1 MSMKIDKENDVVA
14 YNDAEHKYI
23 EKSTGMVCVSAT
35 SLIHKFTQPF
45 DATFWSCAKAL
56 EALVTPEQFASVKEE
71 LYRKKKF
78 DDKYVT
84 KFGIQPEEFIQKKY
98 EILDAW
104 KTKNEVAC
112 ERGTAIHKMHEDR
125 HMSGNTKELQHL
137 GLGGTF
143 KLYTTNK
150 IIPRESGIYPEL
162 LMHRISED
170 GKLRIAG
177 QADLVIID
185 GTDVH
190 LLDYKGLCIETPIFT
205 TKGFKLLKD
214 ITKSDIIFDKDGNET
229 KILNISDVHYNPCYK
244 IKFDNG
250 EEIIAD
256 HEHRWLIS
264 FHRSKGKFKDRV
276 LNTVELKEALE
287 VYKEK
292 NNNYFLPKII
302 NAKPLNT
309 EYNEDLPIDP
319 YILGYWLGD
328 GTSAAGSVTA
338 MNQDF
343 WKEVIKRGYTYGE
356 HIGGKDKCEM
366 RTIFGLSTEL
376 RNLNLLNNKH
386 IPDLYLLASYEQRL
400 DLLRGFMDADGYY
413 NPTRKRFV
421 MATTREKQAD
431 YLIGL
436 LSTLGVKPTKI
447 YAKKYCNKKEFDGWD
462 VTFTMKDNP
471 FLIRNQDKIE
481 YPKTDKASFRVIK
494 SVELIETI
502 PTKCLEVDSPSHTF
516 LAGYGLLPTHNTNA
530 EIKKSSYYNPTTRQ
544 RQMMQYPLNNIQ
556 DCNYMHYQL
565 QLSLYMWMILKAHPE
580 LTPKSLTIIHYDHK
594 DKMTLYDIP
603 YLEKD
608 VERMLAYYKGKMIK
622 EEMYE
627 KLKPIEY

>member
-1 MSMKIDKENDVVA
+1 MKIDKENDVVA
-14 YNDAEHKYI
+14 YNDAEHVYI
-23 EKSTGMVCVSAT
+23 EKSTGMKCISAT

-45 DATFWSCAKAL
+45 DSAFWSCTKAL

-190 LLDYKGLCIETPIFT
+190 LLDYK
-205 TKGFKLLKD
+205 
-214 ITKSDIIFDKDGNET
+214 
-229 KILNISDVHYNPCYK
+229 
-244 IKFDNG
+244 
-250 EEIIAD
+250 
-256 HEHRWLIS
+256 
-264 FHRSKGKFKDRV
+264 
-276 LNTVELKEALE
+276 
-287 VYKEK
+287 
-292 NNNYFLPKII
+292 
-302 NAKPLNT
+302 
-309 EYNEDLPIDP
+309 
-319 YILGYWLGD
+319 
-328 GTSAAGSVTA
+328 
-338 MNQDF
+338 
-343 WKEVIKRGYTYGE
+343 
-356 HIGGKDKCEM
+356 
-366 RTIFGLSTEL
+366 
-376 RNLNLLNNKH
+376 
-386 IPDLYLLASYEQRL
+386 
-400 DLLRGFMDADGYY
+400 
-413 NPTRKRFV
+413 
-421 MATTREKQAD
+421 
-431 YLIGL
+431 
-436 LSTLGVKPTKI
+436 
-447 YAKKYCNKKEFDGWD
+447 
-462 VTFTMKDNP
+462 
-471 FLIRNQDKIE
+471 
-481 YPKTDKASFRVIK
+481 
-494 SVELIETI
+494 
-502 PTKCLEVDSPSHTF
+502 
-516 LAGYGLLPTHNTNA
+516 TNA

-580 LTPKSLTIIHYDHK
+580 LIPKSLTIIHYDHK

-622 EEMYE
+622 DEMYE

>member
-1 MSMKIDKENDVVA
+1 MSMKIDKENDIVA

-23 EKSTGMVCVSAT
+23 EKNTGMVCVSAT

-45 DATFWSCAKAL
+45 DATFWSCTKAL

-84 KFGIQPEEFIQKKY
+84 KFGIQPETFIQKKY

-190 LLDYKGLCIETPIFT
+190 LLDYK
-205 TKGFKLLKD
+205 
-214 ITKSDIIFDKDGNET
+214 
-229 KILNISDVHYNPCYK
+229 
-244 IKFDNG
+244 
-250 EEIIAD
+250 
-256 HEHRWLIS
+256 
-264 FHRSKGKFKDRV
+264 
-276 LNTVELKEALE
+276 
-287 VYKEK
+287 
-292 NNNYFLPKII
+292 
-302 NAKPLNT
+302 
-309 EYNEDLPIDP
+309 
-319 YILGYWLGD
+319 
-328 GTSAAGSVTA
+328 
-338 MNQDF
+338 
-343 WKEVIKRGYTYGE
+343 
-356 HIGGKDKCEM
+356 
-366 RTIFGLSTEL
+366 
-376 RNLNLLNNKH
+376 
-386 IPDLYLLASYEQRL
+386 
-400 DLLRGFMDADGYY
+400 
-413 NPTRKRFV
+413 
-421 MATTREKQAD
+421 
-431 YLIGL
+431 
-436 LSTLGVKPTKI
+436 
-447 YAKKYCNKKEFDGWD
+447 
-462 VTFTMKDNP
+462 
-471 FLIRNQDKIE
+471 
-481 YPKTDKASFRVIK
+481 
-494 SVELIETI
+494 
-502 PTKCLEVDSPSHTF
+502 
-516 LAGYGLLPTHNTNA
+516 TNA

>member
-23 EKSTGMVCVSAT
+23 EKNTGMVCVSAT

-45 DATFWSCAKAL
+45 DATFWSCTKAL

-84 KFGIQPEEFIQKKY
+84 KFGIQPETFIQKKY

-150 IIPRESGIYPEL
+150 IIPRESGIYPEW

-190 LLDYKGLCIETPIFT
+190 LLDYK
-205 TKGFKLLKD
+205 
-214 ITKSDIIFDKDGNET
+214 
-229 KILNISDVHYNPCYK
+229 
-244 IKFDNG
+244 
-250 EEIIAD
+250 
-256 HEHRWLIS
+256 
-264 FHRSKGKFKDRV
+264 
-276 LNTVELKEALE
+276 
-287 VYKEK
+287 
-292 NNNYFLPKII
+292 
-302 NAKPLNT
+302 
-309 EYNEDLPIDP
+309 
-319 YILGYWLGD
+319 
-328 GTSAAGSVTA
+328 
-338 MNQDF
+338 
-343 WKEVIKRGYTYGE
+343 
-356 HIGGKDKCEM
+356 
-366 RTIFGLSTEL
+366 
-376 RNLNLLNNKH
+376 
-386 IPDLYLLASYEQRL
+386 
-400 DLLRGFMDADGYY
+400 
-413 NPTRKRFV
+413 
-421 MATTREKQAD
+421 
-431 YLIGL
+431 
-436 LSTLGVKPTKI
+436 
-447 YAKKYCNKKEFDGWD
+447 
-462 VTFTMKDNP
+462 
-471 FLIRNQDKIE
+471 
-481 YPKTDKASFRVIK
+481 
-494 SVELIETI
+494 
-502 PTKCLEVDSPSHTF
+502 
-516 LAGYGLLPTHNTNA
+516 TNA

>member
-23 EKSTGMVCVSAT
+23 EKNTGMVCVSAT

-45 DATFWSCAKAL
+45 DATFWSCTKAL

-84 KFGIQPEEFIQKKY
+84 KFGIQPETFIQKKY

-190 LLDYKGLCIETPIFT
+190 LLDYK
-205 TKGFKLLKD
+205 
-214 ITKSDIIFDKDGNET
+214 
-229 KILNISDVHYNPCYK
+229 
-244 IKFDNG
+244 
-250 EEIIAD
+250 
-256 HEHRWLIS
+256 
-264 FHRSKGKFKDRV
+264 
-276 LNTVELKEALE
+276 
-287 VYKEK
+287 
-292 NNNYFLPKII
+292 
-302 NAKPLNT
+302 
-309 EYNEDLPIDP
+309 
-319 YILGYWLGD
+319 
-328 GTSAAGSVTA
+328 
-338 MNQDF
+338 
-343 WKEVIKRGYTYGE
+343 
-356 HIGGKDKCEM
+356 
-366 RTIFGLSTEL
+366 
-376 RNLNLLNNKH
+376 
-386 IPDLYLLASYEQRL
+386 
-400 DLLRGFMDADGYY
+400 
-413 NPTRKRFV
+413 
-421 MATTREKQAD
+421 
-431 YLIGL
+431 
-436 LSTLGVKPTKI
+436 
-447 YAKKYCNKKEFDGWD
+447 
-462 VTFTMKDNP
+462 
-471 FLIRNQDKIE
+471 
-481 YPKTDKASFRVIK
+481 
-494 SVELIETI
+494 
-502 PTKCLEVDSPSHTF
+502 
-516 LAGYGLLPTHNTNA
+516 TNA

>member
-190 LLDYKGLCIETPIFT
+190 LLDYK
-205 TKGFKLLKD
+205 
-214 ITKSDIIFDKDGNET
+214 
-229 KILNISDVHYNPCYK
+229 
-244 IKFDNG
+244 
-250 EEIIAD
+250 
-256 HEHRWLIS
+256 
-264 FHRSKGKFKDRV
+264 
-276 LNTVELKEALE
+276 
-287 VYKEK
+287 
-292 NNNYFLPKII
+292 
-302 NAKPLNT
+302 
-309 EYNEDLPIDP
+309 
-319 YILGYWLGD
+319 
-328 GTSAAGSVTA
+328 
-338 MNQDF
+338 
-343 WKEVIKRGYTYGE
+343 
-356 HIGGKDKCEM
+356 
-366 RTIFGLSTEL
+366 
-376 RNLNLLNNKH
+376 
-386 IPDLYLLASYEQRL
+386 
-400 DLLRGFMDADGYY
+400 
-413 NPTRKRFV
+413 
-421 MATTREKQAD
+421 
-431 YLIGL
+431 
-436 LSTLGVKPTKI
+436 
-447 YAKKYCNKKEFDGWD
+447 
-462 VTFTMKDNP
+462 
-471 FLIRNQDKIE
+471 
-481 YPKTDKASFRVIK
+481 
-494 SVELIETI
+494 
-502 PTKCLEVDSPSHTF
+502 
-516 LAGYGLLPTHNTNA
+516 TNA

>member
-23 EKSTGMVCVSAT
+23 EKNTGMVCVSAT

-162 LMHRISED
+162 LIHRISED

-190 LLDYKGLCIETPIFT
+190 LLDYK
-205 TKGFKLLKD
+205 
-214 ITKSDIIFDKDGNET
+214 
-229 KILNISDVHYNPCYK
+229 
-244 IKFDNG
+244 
-250 EEIIAD
+250 
-256 HEHRWLIS
+256 
-264 FHRSKGKFKDRV
+264 
-276 LNTVELKEALE
+276 
-287 VYKEK
+287 
-292 NNNYFLPKII
+292 
-302 NAKPLNT
+302 
-309 EYNEDLPIDP
+309 
-319 YILGYWLGD
+319 
-328 GTSAAGSVTA
+328 
-338 MNQDF
+338 
-343 WKEVIKRGYTYGE
+343 
-356 HIGGKDKCEM
+356 
-366 RTIFGLSTEL
+366 
-376 RNLNLLNNKH
+376 
-386 IPDLYLLASYEQRL
+386 
-400 DLLRGFMDADGYY
+400 
-413 NPTRKRFV
+413 
-421 MATTREKQAD
+421 
-431 YLIGL
+431 
-436 LSTLGVKPTKI
+436 
-447 YAKKYCNKKEFDGWD
+447 
-462 VTFTMKDNP
+462 
-471 FLIRNQDKIE
+471 
-481 YPKTDKASFRVIK
+481 
-494 SVELIETI
+494 
-502 PTKCLEVDSPSHTF
+502 
-516 LAGYGLLPTHNTNA
+516 TNA

-622 EEMYE
+622 DEMYE

>member
-23 EKSTGMVCVSAT
+23 EKNTGMVCVSAT

-45 DATFWSCAKAL
+45 DATFWSCTKAL

-84 KFGIQPEEFIQKKY
+84 KFGIQPETFIQKKY

-190 LLDYKGLCIETPIFT
+190 LLDYK
-205 TKGFKLLKD
+205 
-214 ITKSDIIFDKDGNET
+214 
-229 KILNISDVHYNPCYK
+229 
-244 IKFDNG
+244 
-250 EEIIAD
+250 
-256 HEHRWLIS
+256 
-264 FHRSKGKFKDRV
+264 
-276 LNTVELKEALE
+276 
-287 VYKEK
+287 
-292 NNNYFLPKII
+292 
-302 NAKPLNT
+302 
-309 EYNEDLPIDP
+309 
-319 YILGYWLGD
+319 
-328 GTSAAGSVTA
+328 
-338 MNQDF
+338 
-343 WKEVIKRGYTYGE
+343 
-356 HIGGKDKCEM
+356 
-366 RTIFGLSTEL
+366 
-376 RNLNLLNNKH
+376 
-386 IPDLYLLASYEQRL
+386 
-400 DLLRGFMDADGYY
+400 
-413 NPTRKRFV
+413 
-421 MATTREKQAD
+421 
-431 YLIGL
+431 
-436 LSTLGVKPTKI
+436 
-447 YAKKYCNKKEFDGWD
+447 
-462 VTFTMKDNP
+462 
-471 FLIRNQDKIE
+471 
-481 YPKTDKASFRVIK
+481 
-494 SVELIETI
+494 
-502 PTKCLEVDSPSHTF
+502 
-516 LAGYGLLPTHNTNA
+516 TNA

-627 KLKPIEY
+627 KLKPVEY

>member
-1 MSMKIDKENDVVA
+1 MNMIIDKENDVVA
-14 YNDAEHKYI
+14 YNDAEHVYI
-23 EKSTGMVCVSAT
+23 EKSTGMKCVSAT
-35 SLIHKFTQPF
+35 TLIHKFTQPF
-45 DATFWSCAKAL
+45 DSAFWSCAKAL

-84 KFGIQPEEFIQKKY
+84 KFGIQPEVFIQKKY

-190 LLDYKGLCIETPIFT
+190 LLDYK
-205 TKGFKLLKD
+205 
-214 ITKSDIIFDKDGNET
+214 
-229 KILNISDVHYNPCYK
+229 
-244 IKFDNG
+244 
-250 EEIIAD
+250 
-256 HEHRWLIS
+256 
-264 FHRSKGKFKDRV
+264 
-276 LNTVELKEALE
+276 
-287 VYKEK
+287 
-292 NNNYFLPKII
+292 
-302 NAKPLNT
+302 
-309 EYNEDLPIDP
+309 
-319 YILGYWLGD
+319 
-328 GTSAAGSVTA
+328 
-338 MNQDF
+338 
-343 WKEVIKRGYTYGE
+343 
-356 HIGGKDKCEM
+356 
-366 RTIFGLSTEL
+366 
-376 RNLNLLNNKH
+376 
-386 IPDLYLLASYEQRL
+386 
-400 DLLRGFMDADGYY
+400 
-413 NPTRKRFV
+413 
-421 MATTREKQAD
+421 
-431 YLIGL
+431 
-436 LSTLGVKPTKI
+436 
-447 YAKKYCNKKEFDGWD
+447 
-462 VTFTMKDNP
+462 
-471 FLIRNQDKIE
+471 
-481 YPKTDKASFRVIK
+481 
-494 SVELIETI
+494 
-502 PTKCLEVDSPSHTF
+502 
-516 LAGYGLLPTHNTNA
+516 TNA

>member
-1 MSMKIDKENDVVA
+1 MSMKIDKENDIVA

-23 EKSTGMVCVSAT
+23 EKNTGMVCVSAT

-45 DATFWSCAKAL
+45 DATFWSCTKAL
-56 EALVTPEQFASVKEE
+56 EALITPEQFASVKEE

-84 KFGIQPEEFIQKKY
+84 KFGIQPETFIQKKY

-190 LLDYKGLCIETPIFT
+190 LLDYK
-205 TKGFKLLKD
+205 
-214 ITKSDIIFDKDGNET
+214 
-229 KILNISDVHYNPCYK
+229 
-244 IKFDNG
+244 
-250 EEIIAD
+250 
-256 HEHRWLIS
+256 
-264 FHRSKGKFKDRV
+264 
-276 LNTVELKEALE
+276 
-287 VYKEK
+287 
-292 NNNYFLPKII
+292 
-302 NAKPLNT
+302 
-309 EYNEDLPIDP
+309 
-319 YILGYWLGD
+319 
-328 GTSAAGSVTA
+328 
-338 MNQDF
+338 
-343 WKEVIKRGYTYGE
+343 
-356 HIGGKDKCEM
+356 
-366 RTIFGLSTEL
+366 
-376 RNLNLLNNKH
+376 
-386 IPDLYLLASYEQRL
+386 
-400 DLLRGFMDADGYY
+400 
-413 NPTRKRFV
+413 
-421 MATTREKQAD
+421 
-431 YLIGL
+431 
-436 LSTLGVKPTKI
+436 
-447 YAKKYCNKKEFDGWD
+447 
-462 VTFTMKDNP
+462 
-471 FLIRNQDKIE
+471 
-481 YPKTDKASFRVIK
+481 
-494 SVELIETI
+494 
-502 PTKCLEVDSPSHTF
+502 
-516 LAGYGLLPTHNTNA
+516 TNA

>member
-1 MSMKIDKENDVVA
+1 MSMKIDKENDIVA

-23 EKSTGMVCVSAT
+23 EKNTGMVCVSAT

-84 KFGIQPEEFIQKKY
+84 KFGIQPETFIQKKY

-190 LLDYKGLCIETPIFT
+190 LLDYK
-205 TKGFKLLKD
+205 
-214 ITKSDIIFDKDGNET
+214 
-229 KILNISDVHYNPCYK
+229 
-244 IKFDNG
+244 
-250 EEIIAD
+250 
-256 HEHRWLIS
+256 
-264 FHRSKGKFKDRV
+264 
-276 LNTVELKEALE
+276 
-287 VYKEK
+287 
-292 NNNYFLPKII
+292 
-302 NAKPLNT
+302 
-309 EYNEDLPIDP
+309 
-319 YILGYWLGD
+319 
-328 GTSAAGSVTA
+328 
-338 MNQDF
+338 
-343 WKEVIKRGYTYGE
+343 
-356 HIGGKDKCEM
+356 
-366 RTIFGLSTEL
+366 
-376 RNLNLLNNKH
+376 
-386 IPDLYLLASYEQRL
+386 
-400 DLLRGFMDADGYY
+400 
-413 NPTRKRFV
+413 
-421 MATTREKQAD
+421 
-431 YLIGL
+431 
-436 LSTLGVKPTKI
+436 
-447 YAKKYCNKKEFDGWD
+447 
-462 VTFTMKDNP
+462 
-471 FLIRNQDKIE
+471 
-481 YPKTDKASFRVIK
+481 
-494 SVELIETI
+494 
-502 PTKCLEVDSPSHTF
+502 
-516 LAGYGLLPTHNTNA
+516 TNA

>member
-23 EKSTGMVCVSAT
+23 EKNTGMICVSAT

-45 DATFWSCAKAL
+45 DATFWSCTKAL
-56 EALVTPEQFASVKEE
+56 EALITPEQFASVKEE

-84 KFGIQPEEFIQKKY
+84 KFGIQPETFIQKKY

-190 LLDYKGLCIETPIFT
+190 LLDYK
-205 TKGFKLLKD
+205 
-214 ITKSDIIFDKDGNET
+214 
-229 KILNISDVHYNPCYK
+229 
-244 IKFDNG
+244 
-250 EEIIAD
+250 
-256 HEHRWLIS
+256 
-264 FHRSKGKFKDRV
+264 
-276 LNTVELKEALE
+276 
-287 VYKEK
+287 
-292 NNNYFLPKII
+292 
-302 NAKPLNT
+302 
-309 EYNEDLPIDP
+309 
-319 YILGYWLGD
+319 
-328 GTSAAGSVTA
+328 
-338 MNQDF
+338 
-343 WKEVIKRGYTYGE
+343 
-356 HIGGKDKCEM
+356 
-366 RTIFGLSTEL
+366 
-376 RNLNLLNNKH
+376 
-386 IPDLYLLASYEQRL
+386 
-400 DLLRGFMDADGYY
+400 
-413 NPTRKRFV
+413 
-421 MATTREKQAD
+421 
-431 YLIGL
+431 
-436 LSTLGVKPTKI
+436 
-447 YAKKYCNKKEFDGWD
+447 
-462 VTFTMKDNP
+462 
-471 FLIRNQDKIE
+471 
-481 YPKTDKASFRVIK
+481 
-494 SVELIETI
+494 
-502 PTKCLEVDSPSHTF
+502 
-516 LAGYGLLPTHNTNA
+516 TNA

>member
-1 MSMKIDKENDVVA
+1 MSMKIDKENDIVA

-23 EKSTGMVCVSAT
+23 EKNTGMVCVSAT

-45 DATFWSCAKAL
+45 DATFWSCTKAL

-84 KFGIQPEEFIQKKY
+84 KFGIQPETFIQKKY

-190 LLDYKGLCIETPIFT
+190 LLDYK
-205 TKGFKLLKD
+205 
-214 ITKSDIIFDKDGNET
+214 
-229 KILNISDVHYNPCYK
+229 
-244 IKFDNG
+244 
-250 EEIIAD
+250 
-256 HEHRWLIS
+256 
-264 FHRSKGKFKDRV
+264 
-276 LNTVELKEALE
+276 
-287 VYKEK
+287 
-292 NNNYFLPKII
+292 
-302 NAKPLNT
+302 
-309 EYNEDLPIDP
+309 
-319 YILGYWLGD
+319 
-328 GTSAAGSVTA
+328 
-338 MNQDF
+338 
-343 WKEVIKRGYTYGE
+343 
-356 HIGGKDKCEM
+356 
-366 RTIFGLSTEL
+366 
-376 RNLNLLNNKH
+376 
-386 IPDLYLLASYEQRL
+386 
-400 DLLRGFMDADGYY
+400 
-413 NPTRKRFV
+413 
-421 MATTREKQAD
+421 
-431 YLIGL
+431 
-436 LSTLGVKPTKI
+436 
-447 YAKKYCNKKEFDGWD
+447 
-462 VTFTMKDNP
+462 
-471 FLIRNQDKIE
+471 
-481 YPKTDKASFRVIK
+481 
-494 SVELIETI
+494 
-502 PTKCLEVDSPSHTF
+502 
-516 LAGYGLLPTHNTNA
+516 TNA

-627 KLKPIEY
+627 KLKPVEY